1 MPSRWLLA
9 LVASAPLFA
18 CQRANVTPEPTPP
31 APVASAPA
39 TGSKEAALPPRER
52 PSQKVTPLA
61 VCQAHGQEPLEA
73 ARTYYDA
80 AKYEEALSCA
90 AQAAALQPE
99 NPLAHSERGA
109 SLAAL
114 GRYDEAQTAYAR
126 ALAIDPDHLDA
137 LLGAAHLYGVTL
149 ASSRERDELGVT
161 YSEKGLALAQAQ
173 NDKELTAEFALL
185 SAMAFNDLGQSKEA
199 VERADTVLSIHPKS
213 REATYERAV
222 ALFELCRFSEAKT
235 AFATMAADTDRGA
248 HAHYHLGLILEREGK
263 QAEADKHFAKA
274 HALSPE
280 DFPAPQLLSPEEF
293 KAEVA
298 KAIAALPEDMKRDL
312 KGVPV
317 TADDLPRDDD
327 LLGGEPPLSPA
338 ILGLYRGPPL
348 NEACSPEDGA
358 PCRSVA
364 LYRRNLAR
372 AVKTR
377 EELLEQIRVT
387 LLHEVGHLRGEDDFE
402 LAARGLE

>member
-1 MPSRWLLA
+1 M
-9 LVASAPLFA
+9 
-18 CQRANVTPEPTPP
+18 
-31 APVASAPA
+31 
-39 TGSKEAALPPRER
+39 
-52 PSQKVTPLA
+52 PLA
-61 VCQAHGQEPLEA
+61 VCKAHGQEPLKA
-73 ARTYYDA
+73 ARAYSDA
-80 AKYEEALSCA
+80 GRYEEALSCA
-90 AQAAALQPE
+90 AQATALQPD

-126 ALAIDPDHLDA
+126 ALAIEPDHLDA

-149 ASSRERDELGVT
+149 PSSRERDELAVT

-173 NDKELTAEFALL
+173 SDKELTAEFALL

-199 VERADTVLSIHPKS
+199 VDRADLVLSLHVKG

-222 ALFELCRFSEAKT
+222 ALFELCRFAEAKG
-235 AFATMAADTDRGA
+235 AFATMANDADRGA
-248 HAHYHLGLILEREGK
+248 HAHYHLGLLLEREGK
-263 QAEADKHFAKA
+263 QAEADKHFERAR
-274 HALSPE
+274 ALAPD

-293 KAEVA
+293 KAEVL
-298 KAIAALPEDMKRDL
+298 KAITALPEDMQRDL

-317 TADDLPRDDD
+317 AADDLPRDDD

-348 NEACSPEDGA
+348 SEGCSLEDGV